1 MRSHLGVLALEKP
14 AILDPKEASG
24 GSNSS
29 EKGATGESGEDVDA
43 NTPEID
49 NVPVDTMAGL
59 RINKPT
65 SLAAYGTRDFT
76 ESRWLNDDILS
87 QFEEPDDD
95 QPTPQKLH
103 PVNWRAVL
111 RHTSV
116 IIAIPLFT
124 FVMATL
130 YTRGLFRSDEPPGTW
145 LLVVRQC
152 ADQDW
157 CFHAIVVLFFLAA
170 ILMVGKQLTY
180 GFYVLSV
187 AWSVLFIRNL

>member
-14 AILDPKEASG
+14 GTPEPTPPSRESDTPEKENARSKDG
-24 GSNSS
+24 DTRETNPR
-29 EKGATGESGEDVDA
+29 KGAETIPDRRV
-43 NTPEID
+43 
-49 NVPVDTMAGL
+49 
-59 RINKPT
+59 NKPVFRAPFLNT
-65 SLAAYGTRDFT
+65 GVT
-76 ESRWLNDDILS
+76 ESKWPQEIPQEDS
-87 QFEEPDDD
+87 EEFDEPANH
-95 QPTPQKLH
+95 P
-103 PVNWRAVL
+103 PVNWRAAL

-130 YTRGLFRSDEPPGTW
+130 YTRGLFKSNEPPGTW
-145 LLVVRQC
+145 LLMIRQS

-157 CFHAIVVLFFLAA
+157 CFHVLVVLFFLAA
-170 ILMVGKQLTY
+170 ILMVGKKLTY